1 MDFGRMFSSWKS
13 VLLSPRTALTTE
25 AGRDNVS
32 LLDGAI
38 PFFIA
43 AAILAIFT
51 FIGYIIGGIFNAA
64 GSGSATGAVMIFGT
78 GIVAGALFA
87 IVTLLLSFAL
97 SFLGTLVIWILSM
110 ILGGR
115 ASFTKLYYVSS
126 TFMVPLQII
135 AAIISIIP
143 CLGSVVVLAGW
154 IYSLALL
161 AITLKRLYGFDS
173 MKAGIVIAIPLA
185 IIALIA
191 IVAAVILS
199 AALMSMVSA
208 FSSVKPV

>member
-13 VLLSPRTALTTE
+13 VLLSPKTALTVE

-43 AAILAIFT
+43 AVILAIFT
-51 FIGYIIGGIFNAA
+51 FIGYMIGGIFNAA
-64 GSGSATGAVMIFGT
+64 GSSSATGAAMIFGV
-78 GIVAGALFA
+78 GLLGGAIFA
-87 IVTLLLSFAL
+87 IVTLALSFVL
-97 SFLGTLVIWILSM
+97 SFLGTFVIWIISL

-135 AAIISIIP
+135 AAVISIIP
-143 CLGSVVVLAGW
+143 CVGSVVALAGW
-154 IYSLALL
+154 IYSLTLL
-161 AITLKRLYGFDS
+161 AIALKRLYGFDNT
-173 MKAGIVIAIPLA
+173 KAGIVIAIPLA
-185 IIALIA
+185 IIVLIA
-191 IVAAVILS
+191 IIAAVILG

-208 FSSVKPV
+208 FSSVKSV